1 MVELQVMRIPLVILA
16 LVCVAARGEGN
27 AAFARYQV
35 ILDRMPFGKEPSPE
49 ALAAAAAQALPPR
62 DPFTKNLKMC
72 AVTRNLM
79 TGKLQVG
86 LTDAASKKNYFLGV
100 GETEDGIT
108 VVEADYDGE
117 KALLRKGD
125 EEAWMGMN
133 DAAAMVTVA
142 SAAPTKPVRG
152 ARPSVAPPAPTRQ
165 AVREVKI
172 EAPRLTGEALE
183 KHLQTYQMDLIRA
196 GGEKGPPL
204 PMELTPEMDAQLVAE
219 GVLPPLE

>member
-1 MVELQVMRIPLVILA
+1 MKVAVVILVLA
-16 LVCVAARGEGN
+16 CLAARGEGN
-27 AAFARYQV
+27 AGFARYQV
-35 ILDRMPFGKEPSPE
+35 ILDRMPFGAEPSPE
-49 ALAAAAAQALPPR
+49 ALAAAAAQAAPAR

-72 AVTRNLM
+72 AVTRNLL

-86 LTDAASKKNYFLGV
+86 LMDAGSKKNYFLGV

-108 VVEADYDGE
+108 VVDADYEKE
-117 KALLRKGD
+117 KALLRKDG
-125 EEAWMGMN
+125 EEAWLSMS
-133 DAAAMVTVA
+133 DVATMVTVA
-142 SAAPTKPVRG
+142 PAPTPRAPVRG
-152 ARPSVAPPAPTRQ
+152 GRSAVAQPAPKRE
-165 AVREVKI
+165 AVREVKV